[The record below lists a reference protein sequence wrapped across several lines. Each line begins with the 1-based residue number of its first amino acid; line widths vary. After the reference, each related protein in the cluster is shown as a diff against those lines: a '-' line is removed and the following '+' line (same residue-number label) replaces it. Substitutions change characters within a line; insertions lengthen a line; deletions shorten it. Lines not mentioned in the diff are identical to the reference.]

1 MEFVNSFEDEDNMYI
16 LLELCEGGELYHYI
30 RKCSLS
36 LEKVRGISR
45 QIALAL
51 KYLHEQKIMH
61 RDLKLGNILL
71 TTEHKIVI
79 FPNFLHI
86 LLIFSLENLRFRLSD
101 SIKSSIFR
109 EKHPLRHSELH
120 FAVFLSLFYPKK
132 P

>member
-1 MEFVNSFEDEDNMYI
+1 MYI
-16 LLELCEGGELYHYI
+16 LLELCEGGELYHFI

-79 FPNFLHI
+79 FPYFFYF
-86 LLIFSLENLRFRLSD
+86 LLIF
-101 SIKSSIFR
+101 
-109 EKHPLRHSELH
+109 P
-120 FAVFLSLFYPKK
+120 
-132 P
+132 

>member
-79 FPNFLHI
+79 FPYFFHI
-86 LLIFSLENLRFRLSD
+86 LLIFFLRKSAISLSD

-109 EKHPLRHSELH
+109 EKHHHLWYSELH
-120 FAVFLSLFYPKK
+120 FPVFLSLF
-132 P
+132 